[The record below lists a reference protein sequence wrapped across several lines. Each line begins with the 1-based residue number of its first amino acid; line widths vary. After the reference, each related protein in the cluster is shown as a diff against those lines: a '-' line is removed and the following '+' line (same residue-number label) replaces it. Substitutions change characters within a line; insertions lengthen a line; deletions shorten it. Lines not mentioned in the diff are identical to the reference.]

1 MSRPRLFLLLLALSF
16 FFAGLADAFV
26 STPQSP
32 NSIVAFVHTFFI
44 AALVYLWCKADAAER
59 RTPPPAGAPLF
70 AALLPPLGVPVYF
83 FRSRPLRPAL
93 VATALALVFLVL
105 LVSLSVAATLLAEQ
119 FRPAAQAG

>member
-1 MSRPRLFLLLLALSF
+1 MNRPRLFLLLLALSF
-16 FFAGLADAFV
+16 LVAGFADAFV

-44 AALVYLWCKADAAER
+44 AVLVYLWCKADAASR
-59 RTPPPAGAPLF
+59 REPPPAGAPLF
-70 AALLPPLGVPVYF
+70 AALLPPVGVPTYF

-93 VATALALVFLVL
+93 VASGTALVYVVL

-119 FRPAAQAG
+119 WRT